1 MAVVLETNSQYR
13 VQIEQFAGPLDL
25 LLHLVREAKL
35 DITEISL
42 AVVANQYFEY
52 LEKMKSFNIEIE
64 SSYLLVFAQLLELK
78 TRLLLPPD
86 EDEYGQPSWDSSDI
100 LDQSAE
106 DNEADGE
113 ASLVKRLSLYAM
125 VRQAAD
131 WFYEREELCLA
142 RYVRPGQQQKN
153 EIFPC
158 ELQVSLES
166 LASTFQRLSKAGRN
180 VNRPITLNR
189 VLVSVPER
197 IEQLSQEIKAK
208 HTYSFWELIG
218 LNYNRSYVVVTFLAL
233 LQMVKEGKLHIDQV
247 ADSADLQIYV

>member
-1 MAVVLETNSQYR
+1 MYNMTDQTVNAD
-13 VQIEQFAGPLDL
+13 FA
-25 LLHLVREAKL
+25 
-35 DITEISL
+35 
-42 AVVANQYFEY
+42 FE
-52 LEKMKSFNIEIE
+52 
-64 SSYLLVFAQLLELK
+64 V
-78 TRLLLPPD
+78 
-86 EDEYGQPSWDSSDI
+86 SWEVCNKVGGI
-100 LDQSAE
+100 HT
-106 DNEADGE
+106 
-113 ASLVKRLSLYAM
+113 V
-125 VRQAAD
+125 
-131 WFYEREELCLA
+131 
-142 RYVRPGQQQKN
+142 
-153 EIFPC
+153 
-158 ELQVSLES
+158 LES